1 MMVFGFFLE
10 GGPVMNGN
18 LLPDRWLFDHIAQGM
33 FLLDRDRRILALNR
47 HAQEFFEIGEDE
59 AKGAYCW
66 DVTGFSLCADQ
77 CPFGEVLASGL
88 GRKTIGFDCA
98 LGRQAASLCLN
109 LTPMRDEQGEVV
121 AVMECFQDATILK
134 DLADRLQKQQ
144 TLLAIE
150 TERSRTVINS
160 IADGIYTVDLDMCL
174 TGFSRSAE
182 KMTGYRED
190 EVLGRKCSEVLR
202 SSVCESDCPLKW
214 TLRNRK
220 PIQNCTATLVGKDD
234 RRIPAFLSSDLLRDA
249 DGDVCGCIAVIR
261 DRSEVEALKDKLRD
275 EYAFSDFTGKS
286 KAMVE
291 IFDRIRTVAPTE
303 ATVLIEG
310 ESGTGKEL
318 MARAIHYRSSRKG
331 GPFVKVN
338 CASLA
343 ESLLESELFGHERG
357 AFTGAIKERPGRFE
371 LADGGTLFLDEV
383 GDTSP
388 ALQAKLLRVLQ
399 EREFERVGGI
409 QTRKT
414 DVRIIAATNKVL
426 RHEIEKGHFREDL
439 YYRLCVVPIHLPPL
453 RERREDIPL
462 LAAAFVQKFNARG
475 ERISEISSR
484 AMALLM
490 AYDWPGN
497 IRELENAI
505 EHAFVTST
513 TGRIERQFLPA
524 SLHRAEV
531 ETPRAEEPADEE
543 ARQIIRALEA
553 HRWRKH
559 DVARQLGM
567 SRTTLWRKM
576 RQMGLE

>member
-1 MMVFGFFLE
+1 MKA
-10 GGPVMNGN
+10 NI
-18 LLPDRWLFDHIAQGM
+18 LPDRWLFDQIAQGM
-33 FLLDRDRRILALNR
+33 LLLDRERRILALNA
-47 HAQEFFEIGEDE
+47 HAQKFLGVREDE
-59 AKGAYCW
+59 VEGKHCW
-66 DVTGFSLCADQ
+66 DVTGFALCAEQ
-77 CPFGEVLASGL
+77 CPFREVLENGEGQKVL
-88 GRKTIGFDCA
+88 GFDCA
-98 LGRQAASLCLN
+98 LGRSQTSLCVN
-109 LTPMRDEQGEVV
+109 LTPMRDDEGEIV
-121 AVMECFQDATILK
+121 AVMECFQDASMMK
-134 DLADRLQKQQ
+134 DLADRLQKKQALL
-144 TLLAIE
+144 TLE

-160 IADGIYTVDLDMCL
+160 IADGIYTVDLDMRL

-182 KMTGYRED
+182 KMTGYREE

-202 SSVCESDCPLKW
+202 SSVCETDCPLKW
-214 TLRNRK
+214 TLRNRQ
-220 PIQNCTATLVGKDD
+220 PVQNCTATLVGRNDQ
-234 RRIPAFLSSDLLRDA
+234 RIPAFLSSDLLRDA
-249 DGDVCGCIAVIR
+249 DGAVCGCIAVIR
-261 DRSEVEALKDKLRD
+261 DRSEVEALKAKLPG
-275 EYAFSDFTGKS
+275 EYSFADFVGKS

-318 MARAIHYRSSRKG
+318 MARAIHYRSPRKG

-343 ESLLESELFGHERG
+343 ESLLESELFGHEKG
-357 AFTGAIKERPGRFE
+357 AFTGAFKEKPGRFE
-371 LADGGTLFLDEV
+371 LAHGGTIFLDEI
-383 GDTSP
+383 GDTSL

-414 DVRIIAATNKVL
+414 DVRIIAATNKDL
-426 RHEIEKGHFREDL
+426 RREIEKGNFREDL

-453 RERREDIPL
+453 RERKEDIPL
-462 LAAAFVQKFNARG
+462 LVETFIQKFNARG
-475 ERISEISSR
+475 ERISETSSR

-490 AYDWPGN
+490 GYDWPGN

-505 EHAFVTST
+505 EHAYVTST

-524 SLHRAEV
+524 SLHRAVV
-531 ETPRAEEPADEE
+531 EAPRPEETADGEAE
-543 ARQIIRALEA
+543 QIIRALET

-559 DVARQLGM
+559 DVARELGM

-576 RQMGLE
+576 RQMGLD